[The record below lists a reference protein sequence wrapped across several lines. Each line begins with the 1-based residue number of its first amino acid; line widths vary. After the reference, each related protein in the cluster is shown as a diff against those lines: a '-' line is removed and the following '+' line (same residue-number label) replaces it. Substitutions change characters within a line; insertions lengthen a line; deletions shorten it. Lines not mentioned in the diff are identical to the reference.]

1 MTTEKKLSVL
11 RKKMQE
17 SDLDILVILTA
28 DPHNSEYLPDYY
40 KTRAWLSGFTGSAGT
55 LVITGDEA
63 ALFTD
68 GRYFIQAE
76 HQLAGSGI
84 DLMRLR
90 VPGVPTLEEYVRAK
104 CHGKI
109 RIGTDFALLSET
121 QARRWNEWTA
131 AGAQLVDSGDLVGGI
146 WTDRPSLPDHPVV
159 RMDTDTAGE
168 SVHVRLNR
176 IRREMERAGATVHV
190 LSVLDEIAWTLN
202 VRGEDVANTPVVIS
216 YLVVRPGDA
225 LWFVDE
231 RKVSPEIRTFLSQE
245 GVEVL
250 PYESVFEAVQ
260 EMAETET
267 FLLDP
272 DRTTARMYRAADR
285 ARIIE
290 ERNPVFGM
298 KCIKNVRETEGL
310 RHCHEL
316 DGAAVTRFMYWLK
329 MEADKAHLT
338 EMEASARLEAFR
350 KMQPGYT
357 MPSFDTICAYG
368 PNAAM
373 MHYKA
378 TEESNATLSESG
390 FLLIDSGGQYLD
402 GTTDI
407 TRTFALGPLSDRQR
421 LHFTAVL
428 RSVIRLASAVFLHG
442 MQGKSLDILA
452 RGPIWDLG
460 IDYRCGTGHGIGFRL
475 NVHEGPNSFR
485 WHQSPGRG
493 EEAVIEP
500 GMVTTDEPGIYLEG
514 EYGIRTEN
522 ELLCRVRETNEYGTF
537 LEFETITCVPIDLD
551 AVVPEQMSMA
561 ERKWL
566 NDYHAEVCRRM
577 MPYMQ
582 TDEERAWLKH
592 ATRAI

>member
-1 MTTEKKLSVL
+1 MTTAEKLAAV
-11 RKKMQE
+11 RQRMQE
-17 SDLDILVILTA
+17 CTLDMMIVLTA
-28 DPHNSEYLPDYY
+28 DPHHSEYLPDYY

-55 LVITGDEA
+55 LVITRDEA

-76 HQLAGSGI
+76 RQLAGSGI
-84 DLMRLR
+84 TLMRMR
-90 VPGVPTLEEYVRAK
+90 APGVPTLEEYVRSN
-104 CHGKI
+104 CHENM
-109 RIGTDFALLSET
+109 RIGTDFALLSEK
-121 QARRWNEWTA
+121 QARLWADWTE
-131 AGAQLVDSGDLVGGI
+131 AGAQLVDSGDLVGAL
-146 WTDRPSLPDHPVV
+146 WTDRPPLPDHPVV
-159 RMDTDTAGE
+159 RMTDEIAGE
-168 SVHVRLNR
+168 TTQAKIDR
-176 IRREMERAGATVHV
+176 IRGEMNKAGARVHI

-216 YLVVRPGDA
+216 YLAILPETA

-231 RKVSPEIRTFLSQE
+231 RKVPAAVRESLSRE
-245 GVEVL
+245 GVEVR
-250 PYESVFEAVQ
+250 PYSSVFETVRNLAG
-260 EMAETET
+260 T

-272 DRTTARMYRAADR
+272 ETTTAQMYRAVENAGVTEGKD
-285 ARIIE
+285 
-290 ERNPVFGM
+290 PVIGM
-298 KCIKNVRETEGL
+298 KCIKNAREIEGL
-310 RHCHEL
+310 RHCHEQ

-329 MEADKAHLT
+329 TRADIDQLT
-338 EMEASARLEAFR
+338 EMEASEKLAEFR
-350 KMQPGYT
+350 EMQPGYT

-378 TEESNATLSESG
+378 TEESNAPLKRFG
-390 FLLIDSGGQYLD
+390 FLLIDSGGQYED

-407 TRTFALGPLSDRQR
+407 TRTFVLGELSDRQR

-428 RSVIRLASAVFLHG
+428 RSVIRLCSAVFLQG

-452 RGPIWDLG
+452 RGPVWDLG
-460 IDYRCGTGHGIGFRL
+460 IDYRCGTGHGVGFRL

-485 WHQSPGRG
+485 WHESPGRG

-537 LEFETITCVPIDLD
+537 LEFETITYVPVDLD
-551 AVVPEQMSMA
+551 AVNPEQMSTD
-561 ERKWL
+561 ERRWL
-566 NDYHAEVCRRM
+566 NAYHAEICRRIL
-577 MPYMQ
+577 PYMQ
-582 TDEERAWLKH
+582 TEDERAWLEN